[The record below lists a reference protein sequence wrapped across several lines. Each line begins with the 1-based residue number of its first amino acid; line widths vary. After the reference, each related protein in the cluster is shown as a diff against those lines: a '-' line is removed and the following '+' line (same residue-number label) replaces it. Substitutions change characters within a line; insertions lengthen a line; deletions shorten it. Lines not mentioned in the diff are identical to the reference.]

1 MGVGSTYAARIGRH
15 AAIYGAAGAATMLLG
30 LVNVAFFTRYLKPS
44 QFGQVAVYLIFSSML
59 AVLYNLGSL
68 QGAIRAAFGGDDEET
83 GEGGPAV
90 GDKRGALGTAIVF
103 TTLVGVCGTALV
115 AAFAP
120 AIS

>member
-68 QGAIRAAFGGDDEET
+68 QGAIRAAFGGDDEE
-83 GEGGPAV
+83 GGVSGGTAV
-90 GDKRGALGTAIVF
+90 GDKRGALGTAIAF
-103 TTLVGVCGTALV
+103 TALVGVLGTAV
-115 AAFAP
+115 VV
-120 AIS
+120 